1 MDDFVKLKESIL
13 NLLLRAH
20 LTYVLSIGFRE
31 DQGKIA
37 KVAVT
42 TVDPVLNRYL
52 FELRKAE

>member
-1 MDDFVKLKESIL
+1 MKLKESIL